1 MDCRSARRL
10 LSRFLDRELP
20 DDLGRAFQDHLAAC
34 PACRKETEELRSLLE
49 VFSEPAAVPAPAR
62 LYGLIRDR
70 LPDPDRAWLPA
81 WWKPVLVPVLAGAAF
96 VLTAL
101 ASAWLV
107 PRLMA
112 RATDPELQAASAT
125 MELSVFDDEPQSS
138 LAAAYA
144 RLTGE

>member
-1 MDCRSARRL
+1 MDCRRAGQL
-10 LSRFLDRELP
+10 ISRFLDRELP
-20 DDLGRAFQDHLAAC
+20 EDLGRAFQDHLSAC
-34 PACRKETEELRSLLE
+34 PFCRKETEDLRALLE
-49 VFSEPAAVPAPAR
+49 TFVEPAAVPAPAR

-81 WWKPVLVPVLAGAAF
+81 WWKPVLVPVLCGAAF

-112 RATDPELQAASAT
+112 RASDPELRAASAT
-125 MELSVFDDEPQSS
+125 MELSVFDDEPQAS
-138 LAAAYA
+138 LTAAYD
-144 RLTGE
+144 RLTGR